1 MLKSGLIENS
11 SKNNKYKY
19 FILFIFIILFN
30 IMVQI
35 KLGEL
40 EMVSINVKAISFYF
54 LVRVSILSYNNKKIS
69 FKELFSIKFKA
80 LFNYLV
86 IVILFDVFIK
96 FMNLVPIPL
105 IVNIIKIIVLL
116 MLSIRLIFIN
126 YLIIDKNINFVEG
139 LKESF
144 SITNGKCL
152 KIFKKLIKFI
162 LIALVIVILAS
173 FLKNFM
179 LGENTLEKLILKYSK
194 QLPLKF
200 MILEEIKLILIE
212 IVFNFYFFKMY
223 KEILS
228 ELNFYDKDIFD
239 D

>member
-96 FMNLVPIPL
+96 FMNLV
-105 IVNIIKIIVLL
+105 
-116 MLSIRLIFIN
+116 RLIFIN